1 MKKRIVILLIIA
13 LFIAY
18 FPVDYVTAKA
28 EGEEQSEQNFES
40 VTDELI
46 DKLEIGSLD
55 KYLAE
60 LISPFAENGGAVKFI
75 KSYLNGKAADC
86 KTVTEY
92 VFSLLFAGMKEQ
104 LPTFISLFA
113 LIIFLSLLKLI
124 APDGNNDV
132 CELGNFAIYTVII
145 CIITGVVYGT
155 ISKAEAVLNKISNL
169 TEAVYPFLMT
179 LTIACGAE
187 NAATSVTPTALFIS
201 NTVISIVKNV
211 FFPIVIFML
220 IISIVSNL
228 NQNLKLKNLS
238 RFLETFLKWGIG
250 LFATIFSLFLGL
262 NGINARALDGLG
274 FKTAK
279 YTVGSTLPLV
289 GGIVGDG
296 LNMIIASAAIIK
308 NALGT
313 LAVVTVF
320 SVVIIPIVEMIVL
333 TLCLKLIAAVTEPF
347 SDGRVSGVISGGVTV
362 INYIIAALIIVAFMY
377 IITFIAIICCAQYIL
392 Y

>member
-1 MKKRIVILLIIA
+1 MKNRIVILFIIA
-13 LFIAY
+13 LFIVC
-18 FPVDYVTAKA
+18 FPINYVTANA
-28 EGEEQSEQNFES
+28 EGKEYPEQNTES

-46 DKLEIGSLD
+46 DKLEIESLD
-55 KYLAE
+55 AYLTE
-60 LISPFAENGGAVKFI
+60 LISPFAESGGAVGFV
-75 KSYLNGKAADC
+75 KSCLNGKAADY

-92 VFSLLFAGMKEQ
+92 IFSLLFAGVKEQ

-113 LIIFLSLLKLI
+113 LIVFLSLLKLI

-155 ISKAEAVLNKISNL
+155 ISKAEAVLDKISGV
-169 TEAVYPFLMT
+169 TEAVYPILMT

-187 NAATSVTPTALFIS
+187 NAATSVTPAA
-201 NTVISIVKNV
+201 
-211 FFPIVIFML
+211 L
-220 IISIVSNL
+220 IISVISNL
-228 NQNLKLKNLS
+228 NRNIKLKNLS
-238 RFLETFLKWGIG
+238 GFLETFLKWGIG
-250 LFATIFSLFLGL
+250 LFATVFSLFLGL

-279 YTVGSTLPLV
+279 YTVGSTIPLV

-333 TLCLKLIAAVTEPF
+333 TFCLKLISAVTEPF
-347 SDGRVSGVISGGVTV
+347 SDGRTGGFISGGITV
-362 INYIIAALIIVAFMY
+362 INYVVAALVIVAFMY
-377 IITFIAIICCAQYIL
+377 IITFIAIIGCAEYIL

>member
-1 MKKRIVILLIIA
+1 M
-13 LFIAY
+13 
-18 FPVDYVTAKA
+18 
-28 EGEEQSEQNFES
+28 
-40 VTDELI
+40 
-46 DKLEIGSLD
+46 
-55 KYLAE
+55 
-60 LISPFAENGGAVKFI
+60 
-75 KSYLNGKAADC
+75 
-86 KTVTEY
+86 
-92 VFSLLFAGMKEQ
+92 LFAGIKEQ

-155 ISKAEAVLNKISNL
+155 ISKAEAVLDKISKA
-169 TEAVYPFLMT
+169 TEAVYPLLMT

-187 NAATSVTPTALFIS
+187 NAAMSVTPTALFIS
-201 NTVISIVKNV
+201 NTVISIVKNI

-220 IISIVSNL
+220 IISVVSNL
-228 NQNLKLKNLS
+228 NQNIKLKNLS
-238 RFLETFLKWGIG
+238 GFLETFLKWGIG
-250 LFATIFSLFLGL
+250 FFATIFSLFLGL

-333 TLCLKLIAAVTEPF
+333 TLCLKLISAVTEPF
-347 SDGRVSGVISGGVTV
+347 SDGRVSGVISGGVMV
-362 INYIIAALIIVAFMY
+362 INYVIAALIIVAFMY
-377 IITFIAIICCAQYIL
+377 IITFIAIISCAQYIL

>member
-1 MKKRIVILLIIA
+1 MKNRIVILFIIA
-13 LFIAY
+13 LFIVC
-18 FPVDYVTAKA
+18 FPTNYVTANA
-28 EGEEQSEQNFES
+28 EGEEYPEQNTES

-46 DKLEIGSLD
+46 DKLEIESLD
-55 KYLAE
+55 AYLTE
-60 LISPFAENGGAVKFI
+60 LISPFAESGGAVGFV
-75 KSYLNGKAADC
+75 KSCLNGKATDY

-92 VFSLLFAGMKEQ
+92 IFSLLFAGVKEQ

-113 LIIFLSLLKLI
+113 LIVFLSLLKLI

-155 ISKAEAVLNKISNL
+155 ISKAEAVLDKISGV
-169 TEAVYPFLMT
+169 TEAVYPILMT

-187 NAATSVTPTALFIS
+187 NAATSVTPAALFIS

-211 FFPIVIFML
+211 FFPTVVFML
-220 IISIVSNL
+220 IISVVSNL
-228 NQNLKLKNLS
+228 NRNIKLKNLS
-238 RFLETFLKWGIG
+238 GFLETFLKWGIG
-250 LFATIFSLFLGL
+250 LFATVFSLFLGL

-279 YTVGSTLPLV
+279 YTVGSTIPLV

-333 TLCLKLIAAVTEPF
+333 TFCLKLISAVTEPF
-347 SDGRVSGVISGGVTV
+347 SDGRTGGFISGGITV
-362 INYIIAALIIVAFMY
+362 INYVVAALVIVAFMY
-377 IITFIAIICCAQYIL
+377 IITFIAIIGCAEYIL

>member
-1 MKKRIVILLIIA
+1 M
-13 LFIAY
+13 
-18 FPVDYVTAKA
+18 
-28 EGEEQSEQNFES
+28 
-40 VTDELI
+40 
-46 DKLEIGSLD
+46 
-55 KYLAE
+55 
-60 LISPFAENGGAVKFI
+60 ISPFAESGGAVGFV
-75 KSYLNGKAADC
+75 KSCLNGKAADY

-92 VFSLLFAGMKEQ
+92 IFSLLFAGIKEQ

-113 LIIFLSLLKLI
+113 LIVFLSLLKLI

-155 ISKAEAVLNKISNL
+155 ISKAEAVLDKISGV
-169 TEAVYPFLMT
+169 TEAVYPILMT

-187 NAATSVTPTALFIS
+187 NAATSVTPAALFIS

-211 FFPIVIFML
+211 FFPTVVFML
-220 IISIVSNL
+220 IISVVSNL
-228 NQNLKLKNLS
+228 NRNIKLKNLS
-238 RFLETFLKWGIG
+238 GFLETFLKWGIG
-250 LFATIFSLFLGL
+250 LFATVFSLFLGL

-279 YTVGSTLPLV
+279 YTVGSTIPLV

-333 TLCLKLIAAVTEPF
+333 TFCLKLISAVTEPF
-347 SDGRVSGVISGGVTV
+347 SDGRTGGFISGGITV
-362 INYIIAALIIVAFMY
+362 INYVVAALVIVAFMY
-377 IITFIAIICCAQYIL
+377 IITFIAIIGCAEYIL